1 MQSVHKIILKSSK
14 NKRKKYFDV
23 LSKKEVSSL
32 PKTDRL
38 IISILDKDID
48 IEDIYNIIDNITI
61 YLTCDIGLTTK
72 GFSILYDENNI
83 HPDRYTNF
91 F

>member
-1 MQSVHKIILKSSK
+1 MQSVHEIILKSSK
-14 NKRKKYFDV
+14 NKRKKYYDV
-23 LSKKEVSSL
+23 LSKREVSSL

-38 IISILDKDID
+38 IISLLDRDID
-48 IEDIYNIIDNITI
+48 IQVIYNIIDDITE
-61 YLTCDIGLTTK
+61 YLTCDIGLATK

>member
-1 MQSVHKIILKSSK
+1 MQSVDKKIQKSSK
-14 NKRKKYFDV
+14 NKKKKYYDY
-23 LSKKEVSSL
+23 LSRKEVSSL
-32 PKTDRL
+32 PKTDRIIINL
-38 IISILDKDID
+38 IDTNID
-48 IEDIYNIIDNITI
+48 IQIIFNMIDDITEYMTCNVGID
-61 YLTCDIGLTTK
+61 TK

>member
-14 NKRKKYFDV
+14 NKRKKYYDV
-23 LSKKEVSSL
+23 LSKREVSSL

-38 IISILDKDID
+38 IISLLDRDMDIQV
-48 IEDIYNIIDNITI
+48 IYDIIDDITE

>member
-1 MQSVHKIILKSSK
+1 MQSVDKKIRKSSK
-14 NKRKKYFDV
+14 NKKKKYYDY
-23 LSKKEVSSL
+23 LLKKEVSSL

-38 IISILDKDID
+38 IINLLDKNID
-48 IEDIYNIIDNITI
+48 IEVIYNTIDDITE
-61 YLTCDIGLTTK
+61 YLTCNVGIDTK

-83 HPDRYTNF
+83 HPDRYNNF